1 VKVTGYRSLTTQ
13 HDWGRLIGDANG
25 VMAQPRTEVHV
36 LILETDSGL
45 EGVGVG
51 AHRDIDRVFGAVEGQ
66 DPRAVTALYDRMLD
80 RVFKTGHSGATF
92 GAIGA
97 IDMALWDLKAKA
109 AGEPLWRT
117 LGALDRFV
125 PGYASGLDIALDD
138 DALVQLYAR
147 FADRGFSA
155 AKLKGGRNLEHDL
168 RRLEALR
175 DLLRRN
181 SAHPALMFDANE
193 SWNRSQAVRFVT
205 ALERTIDLTWVEEPV
220 RRWDAAGLASVR
232 RGIRAAVATG
242 ENLTGLDQ
250 YRPLLDADAID
261 IVQVGNVWGITH
273 FLRVAAVAHSR
284 DLPVSPVA
292 YHANPLAHAAAA
304 VPNHLA
310 CEVQDLISPI
320 GLDIDQEFVDGGIL
334 LGDQPGLGICVD
346 ENYINAVR
354 AVSPPAAIDGPHVR
368 PDRAGL
374 RLIPDSRQEERLD
387 APAMTQATPSSPST
401 STSVTTTPPTWSV
414 APKIR

>member
-25 VMAQPRTEVHV
+25 VMPQPLTDVHV

-51 AHRDIDRVFGAVEGQ
+51 PHADVGRVFGAVEGQ
-66 DPRAVTALYDRMLD
+66 DPRAVSALYDRMLD
-80 RVFKTGHSGATF
+80 WVFKTGHAGAVF

-97 IDMALWDLKAKA
+97 IDTALWDLKAKA

-138 DALVQLYAR
+138 EALVGLYEE

-155 AKLKGGRNLEHDL
+155 GKLKGGRNLDADL
-168 RRLEALR
+168 RRLDALR
-175 DLLRRN
+175 GVLGRN
-181 SAHPALMFDANE
+181 SARPALMFDANE
-193 SWNRSQAVRFVT
+193 SWSRSQAVRYVT
-205 ALERTIDLTWVEEPV
+205 ALEQAVDLTWIEEPV

-232 RGIRAAVATG
+232 RGVRTAVASG
-242 ENLTGLDQ
+242 ENLTGLEQ

-292 YHANPLAHAAAA
+292 YHTNPVAHAAVA

-310 CEVQDLISPI
+310 FEVQGLTAPI
-320 GLDIDQEFVDGGIL
+320 GLHVDQEYADGGIV
-334 LGDQPGLGICVD
+334 LGDEPGIGVRVD
-346 ENYINAVR
+346 EDQITAARAANPAPAV
-354 AVSPPAAIDGPHVR
+354 AGPHVR

-374 RLIPDSRQEERLD
+374 RLVPDFPRESLD
-387 APAMTQATPSSPST
+387 GA
-401 STSVTTTPPTWSV
+401 V
-414 APKIR
+414 R

>member
-1 VKVTGYRSLTTQ
+1 
-13 HDWGRLIGDANG
+13 
-25 VMAQPRTEVHV
+25 
-36 LILETDSGL
+36 
-45 EGVGVG
+45 
-51 AHRDIDRVFGAVEGQ
+51 
-66 DPRAVTALYDRMLD
+66 MLD
-80 RVFKTGHSGATF
+80 RVFKTGHAGATF

-117 LGALDRFV
+117 LGALRPV
-125 PGYASGLDIALDD
+125 RPRLRLRPGHRARRRRAACGCTSASPTG
-138 DALVQLYAR
+138 V
-147 FADRGFSA
+147 SA
-155 AKLKGGRNLEHDL
+155 PAKLKGGRNLEHDL

-175 DLLRRN
+175 DVLGRN

-205 ALERTIDLTWVEEPV
+205 ALERSVDLTWIEEPV

-242 ENLTGLDQ
+242 ENLTGLEQ

-310 CEVQDLISPI
+310 FEVQDLTSPI
-320 GLDIDQEFVDGGIL
+320 GLHVDQEYHDGGIV
-334 LGDQPGLGICVD
+334 LGDEPGIGIRVD
-346 ENYINAVR
+346 EDHIDAAR
-354 AVSPPAAIDGPHVR
+354 AVNPPPALAGPHVR

-374 RLIPDSRQEERLD
+374 RLVPDSRQE
-387 APAMTQATPSSPST
+387 PALG
-401 STSVTTTPPTWSV
+401 VPTIVPGRS
-414 APKIR
+414 

>member
-1 VKVTGYRSLTTQ
+1 VKVTGYRSLTTK

-25 VMAQPRTEVHV
+25 IMPEPRTDVHV

-51 AHRDIDRVFGAVEGQ
+51 PHGDIGRVFGAVEGE
-66 DPRAVTALYDRMLD
+66 DPRAVSALYDRMLAW
-80 RVFKTGHSGATF
+80 VFKTGHAGATF

-138 DALVQLYAR
+138 DALVRLYEG

-155 AKLKGGRNLEHDL
+155 AKLKGGLDVEHDL
-168 RRLEALR
+168 RRLKALR
-175 DLLRRN
+175 DVLRRN
-181 SAHPALMFDANE
+181 SAQPALMFDANE
-193 SWNRSQAVRFVT
+193 SWNRTQAVRFVN
-205 ALERTIDLTWVEEPV
+205 ALERHVDLTWIEEPV
-220 RRWDAAGLASVR
+220 RRWDAAGLAAVR

-242 ENLTGLDQ
+242 ENLTGLEQ
-250 YRPLLDADAID
+250 YRPLLDADAVD

-273 FLRVAAVAHSR
+273 FLRVAALAHGH
-284 DLPVSPVA
+284 DLLVSAVA
-292 YHANPLAHAAAA
+292 YHANPSAHAAAA

-310 CEVQDLISPI
+310 FEVQDVSSPI
-320 GLDIDQEFVDGGIL
+320 GLTVDQEYQDGGIV
-334 LGDQPGLGICVD
+334 LGDEPGLGIQVD
-346 ENYINAVR
+346 EARIGALQAESPLVAV
-354 AVSPPAAIDGPHVR
+354 AGPHVR
-368 PDRAGL
+368 PARAGL
-374 RLIPDSRQEERLD
+374 RLILD
-387 APAMTQATPSSPST
+387 AHREEGLGAPAVDGAG
-401 STSVTTTPPTWSV
+401 
-414 APKIR
+414 R

>member
-1 VKVTGYRSLTTQ
+1 MKVTGYRSLTTV

-25 VMAQPRTEVHV
+25 VMPEPRTDVHV

-45 EGVGVG
+45 EGVGLG
-51 AHRDIDRVFGAVEGQ
+51 PHGDIDRVFGAVEGE

-80 RVFKTGHSGATF
+80 WVFKTGHSGATF

-109 AGEPLWRT
+109 ANEPLWRT
-117 LGALDRFV
+117 LGGRDRFV

-138 DALVQLYAR
+138 EALVLLYER

-155 AKLKGGRNLEHDL
+155 AKLKGGRDLEHDL

-175 DLLRRN
+175 DVLARN

-205 ALERTIDLTWVEEPV
+205 ALERAVDLAWVEEPV

-232 RGIRAAVATG
+232 SGIRAAVATG
-242 ENLTGLDQ
+242 ENLTGLEQ
-250 YRPLLDADAID
+250 YRPLLNADAVD
-261 IVQVGNVWGITH
+261 IVQVGNVWGFTH
-273 FLRVAAVAHSR
+273 FLRVAAVAHGY

-292 YHANPLAHAAAA
+292 YHANPLAHAATA

-310 CEVQDLISPI
+310 FEVQDLSSPI
-320 GLDIDQEFVDGGIL
+320 GLQVDQDFEDGGIV
-334 LGDQPGLGICVD
+334 LGDQPGLGIRVD
-346 ENYINAVR
+346 EDRIKIVR
-354 AVSPPAAIDGPHVR
+354 AANPSAALAGPHVR
-368 PDRAGL
+368 PARAGL
-374 RLIPDSRQEERLD
+374 RLVPDLRQQDRIGG
-387 APAMTQATPSSPST
+387 PAAEQVRS
-401 STSVTTTPPTWSV
+401 
-414 APKIR
+414 

>member
-1 VKVTGYRSLTTQ
+1 
-13 HDWGRLIGDANG
+13 
-25 VMAQPRTEVHV
+25 MAQPHTEVHV
-36 LILETDSGL
+36 LILETDDGL

-51 AHRDIDRVFGAVEGQ
+51 AHGDIDRVFGAVEGQ

-97 IDMALWDLKAKA
+97 VDMALWDLKAKA

-125 PGYASGLDIALDD
+125 PGYASGLDIALED
-138 DALVQLYAR
+138 DALVRLYQH
-147 FADRGFSA
+147 FAERGFSA
-155 AKLKGGRNLEHDL
+155 AKLKGGRDL
-168 RRLEALR
+168 DRDRRRLEALR
-175 DLLRRN
+175 DVLAVN

-193 SWNRSQAVRFVT
+193 SWHRSQAVRYVT
-205 ALERTIDLTWVEEPV
+205 ELERTVDLTWVEEPV

-242 ENLTGLDQ
+242 ENLTGLEQ
-250 YRPLLDADAID
+250 YRPLLDADAVD
-261 IVQVGNVWGITH
+261 VVQVGSVWGITH

-310 CEVQDLISPI
+310 SEVQDLVPAI
-320 GLDIDQEFVDGGIL
+320 GLDVDQEFADGGIV
-334 LGDQPGLGICVD
+334 LGDQPGLGIRVD
-346 ENYINAVR
+346 EDRINSVR
-354 AVSPPAAIDGPHVR
+354 AVNPPAAPAGPHVR
-368 PDRAGL
+368 PERAGL
-374 RLIPDSRQEERLD
+374 RLVPDSRRERPVVE
-387 APAMTQATPSSPST
+387 PAANG
-401 STSVTTTPPTWSV
+401 VGW
-414 APKIR
+414 

>member
-1 VKVTGYRSLTTQ
+1 VKVIGYRSLTTA
-13 HDWGRLIGDANG
+13 HDWGRRIGDANG
-25 VMAQPRTEVHV
+25 VMPEPRTDVHV

-45 EGVGVG
+45 AGVGVG
-51 AHRDIDRVFGAVEGQ
+51 AHGDIDRVFGAVEGE

-97 IDMALWDLKAKA
+97 IDMALWDLKAKMA
-109 AGEPLWRT
+109 DEPLWRT
-117 LGALDRFV
+117 LGARDRFV
-125 PGYASGLDIALDD
+125 PGYASGLEIALDD
-138 DALVQLYAR
+138 DALVRLYER
-147 FADRGFSA
+147 FADRGFGA
-155 AKLKGGRNLEHDL
+155 GKLKGGRNLGHDL

-175 DLLRRN
+175 DVLGRN

-193 SWNRSQAVRFVT
+193 SWNRSQAVRFIT
-205 ALERTIDLTWVEEPV
+205 ALERTVDLTWVEEPV

-232 RGIRAAVATG
+232 SAIRAAVATG
-242 ENLTGLDQ
+242 ENLTGLEQ
-250 YRPLLDADAID
+250 YRPLLDADAVD
-261 IVQVGNVWGITH
+261 VVQVGNAWGITH

-310 CEVQDLISPI
+310 FEVQDLSSPI
-320 GLDIDQEFVDGGIL
+320 GLDVDQEYEDGGIV
-334 LGDQPGLGICVD
+334 LGDEPGLGIRVD
-346 ENYINAVR
+346 EEHIESVR
-354 AVSPPAAIDGPHVR
+354 AVNPPATIAGPHVR

-374 RLIPDSRQEERLD
+374 RLVPDPRRDEPVS
-387 APAMTQATPSSPST
+387 APA
-401 STSVTTTPPTWSV
+401 VERV
-414 APKIR
+414 GL